1 MIILLFISI
10 YKNSCIYFNY
20 IKIGY
25 IKKIKD
31 LNVINFEKFNEIKVR
46 IDINKFSK
54 RKLLMISKK
63 FFIS

>member
-10 YKNSCIYFNY
+10 YKNSCIFFNY

-25 IKKIKD
+25 LKKLKD
-31 LNVINFEKFNEIKVR
+31 LNVINFKKFNEIKVR

>member
-1 MIILLFISI
+1 MIILLFIRI
-10 YKNSCIYFNY
+10 YKNFCIFFNY

-25 IKKIKD
+25 LKKLKD

>member
-10 YKNSCIYFNY
+10 YKNSCIFFNY

-25 IKKIKD
+25 LKKLKD

-54 RKLLMISKK
+54 RKLLMISKQ